1 MFKFYTS
8 KQVKKQMQEINNY
21 YQNII
26 DSLKEEKEKQY
37 IQIKNEIKN
46 LQDLMI
52 KLWISNINT
61 TYKNGIFTGY
71 PILYEDITTFHIFS
85 LSCILSGFTVLY
97 GKIEVHPS
105 NSLYPIARL
114 DFSEI
119 DYKTVEIAETTVESM
134 YWRKGIGS
142 TMVYIFE
149 SIIKAYNYNQ
159 ITGTIIDTD
168 YERAEPFWRKNGYQI
183 SKNSLYKKLN

>member
-8 KQVKKQMQEINNY
+8 KQVKKQIQEINNY
-21 YQNII
+21 YQII
-26 DSLKEEKEKQY
+26 TNSLKEEKEKQY

-52 KLWISNINT
+52 KLWTSNINT

-85 LSCILSGFTVLY
+85 LSCILNGFTVFY

-119 DYKTVEIAETTVESM
+119 NNETVKIEETTVDSM

-142 TMVYIFE
+142 MMVYIFE
-149 SIIKAYNYNQ
+149 NIIKAYNYNQ

-183 SKNSLYKKLN
+183 NKNSLCKKLN